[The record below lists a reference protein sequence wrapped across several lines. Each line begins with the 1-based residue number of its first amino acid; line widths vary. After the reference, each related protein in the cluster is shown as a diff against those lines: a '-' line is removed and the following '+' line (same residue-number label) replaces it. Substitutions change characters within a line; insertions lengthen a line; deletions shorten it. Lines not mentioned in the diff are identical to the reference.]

1 MHTSLK
7 LAGFGVGLLAVFGA
21 ASGIGAAIGPVDGTE
36 QPQAHDPKHGSTTEG
51 HGGMSDMPGMDD
63 ATQKAELPGGLM
75 VSQNGYTLDALE
87 PVRAATKS
95 AEVRFRILGPDGSPV
110 RDYTQTHGKD
120 LHLIAVRRDLAGYQH
135 VHPRL
140 DDTGTWTAT
149 LDLSRPGEY
158 RLFADFQAAAADEAT
173 TLGTDLSVSGAYTPQ
188 QLPPAQRTATV
199 GDYTVTLDGRLVAGE
214 DSKLTLTVMKDG
226 RPVDDL
232 EPYLEAYG
240 HLVALRDGDLAY
252 LHVHPAGSPGD
263 GTTEPGPQITFYASV
278 PSTGDYRLFL
288 DFKHQGQVRTAE
300 FTAGTG
306 TSADAEKTGD
316 SKQTD
321 EHAHEDSGGHGH

>member
-21 ASGIGAAIGPVDGTE
+21 ASGIGAAVGPVDGTDR
-36 QPQAHDPKHGSTTEG
+36 PAAHDPKHDSAGDA
-51 HGGMSDMPGMDD
+51 HADMPGMND
-63 ATQKAELPGGLM
+63 AAQDAEIPGGLM
-75 VSQNGYTLDALE
+75 VSQDGYTLHPLDPA
-87 PVRAATKS
+87 RAATDN
-95 AEVRFRILGPDGSPV
+95 AEVRFRILGPNGRPV
-110 RDYTQTHGKD
+110 RDYEQTHGKD
-120 LHLIAVRRDLAGYQH
+120 LHLIAVRRDLSGYQH

-140 DDTGTWTAT
+140 DAGGTWTAT

-158 RLFADFQAAAADEAT
+158 RLFADSQPAAADEAL
-173 TLGTDLSVSGAYTPQ
+173 TLGADLSVSGDYVPQ
-188 QLPPAQRTATV
+188 SLPPAQRTARV
-199 GDYTVTLDGRLVAGE
+199 GDYTVTLDGELVPGE
-214 DSKLTLTVMKDG
+214 DSKLTLTVRKDG

-263 GTTEPGPQITFYASV
+263 GTTPPGPRITFYASV

-288 DFKHQGQVRTAE
+288 DFKHQGEVRTAE
-300 FTAGTG
+300 FTAGAGATTAATTG
-306 TSADAEKTGD
+306 SEQNDD
-316 SKQTD
+316 Q
-321 EHAHEDSGGHGH
+321 AHEDSSGHGH